1 MVVRVARSCPPF
13 AHLLRR
19 RAEDHGGGP
28 LPCSLSPHVRPR
40 GTGRTFRGPLL
51 PRAGEPAP
59 AVCRPCLPR
68 GTQRWGGAL
77 RAAAGQT
84 GATWAPECPRQS
96 LHSGLS
102 QTVPASRGLGEVTPG
117 ANRKPLP
124 ELGWLE
130 LAPAGCLVTRRPA
143 PPPEGTVGGWRSPA
157 GCCQCLGA
165 PTSRIAGIR
174 GSPPPLQFPG
184 LALLPHVADD
194 QAEAGEGG
202 KLLARLAGPLWPVTQ
217 RPPSVFPRGVGSV
230 HLGAQHPGVAGV
242 RRHLWVWAGHGAW
255 QVGGVSPRPWTL
267 FFKPAAAMLPT

>member
-28 LPCSLSPHVRPR
+28 LPRSLSPHVRPR

-59 AVCRPCLPR
+59 AVCRPCLPQ

-77 RAAAGQT
+77 RATAGQT
-84 GATWAPECPRQS
+84 EAAWAPECPRQS

-117 ANRKPLP
+117 ANRKPLL
-124 ELGWLE
+124 ELRRPE

-143 PPPEGTVGGWRSPA
+143 PPPEGTAGGWRSPA

-165 PTSRIAGIR
+165 PTSCVAGIR

-184 LALLPHVADD
+184 LAPLPHVADD
-194 QAEAGEGG
+194 QAEAGGEASCSSRRPP
-202 KLLARLAGPLWPVTQ
+202 LACDPED
-217 RPPSVFPRGVGSV
+217 PSVFPRGVGSV
-230 HLGAQHPGVAGV
+230 HLGAQNPGVAGV
-242 RRHLWVWAGHGAW
+242 RRRLWVWAGHGAW

>member
-28 LPCSLSPHVRPR
+28 LPRSLSPHVRPR

-143 PPPEGTVGGWRSPA
+143 PPPEGTAGGWRSPA

-165 PTSRIAGIR
+165 PTSCVAGIR
-174 GSPPPLQFPG
+174 GSPLRCSSQGWRRYPT
-184 LALLPHVADD
+184 LPMIKLRP
-194 QAEAGEGG
+194 GG

-217 RPPSVFPRGVGSV
+217 RTPASSP
-230 HLGAQHPGVAGV
+230 
-242 RRHLWVWAGHGAW
+242 GAW
-255 QVGGVSPRPWTL
+255 GVCILGHRTPGWRE
-267 FFKPAAAMLPT
+267 

>member
-28 LPCSLSPHVRPR
+28 LPRSLSPHVRPR

-124 ELGWLE
+124 ELGWPE
-130 LAPAGCLVTRRPA
+130 LAPAGCLVTRARLRPRRAPRADGDRRPGAVSVWAPRLRPLLVSEA
-143 PPPEGTVGGWRSPA
+143 PPLRCSSQGWRRYPTLPMIKLRRGRGGSFLLVS
-157 GCCQCLGA
+157 QA
-165 PTSRIAGIR
+165 PS
-174 GSPPPLQFPG
+174 G
-184 LALLPHVADD
+184 L
-194 QAEAGEGG
+194 
-202 KLLARLAGPLWPVTQ
+202 
-217 RPPSVFPRGVGSV
+217 
-230 HLGAQHPGVAGV
+230 
-242 RRHLWVWAGHGAW
+242 
-255 QVGGVSPRPWTL
+255 
-267 FFKPAAAMLPT
+267 